1 MYAIVETGSKQ
12 YKVSKGD
19 IFTVELLDSKKKTK
33 EVKLSSVLFIS
44 DNKEIKVGSPYIK
57 GASVTCDVLGEKRGP
72 KTISFKYRRRHGS
85 SRRKKGH
92 RQDFVVL
99 KVREINIS

>member
-19 IFTVELLDSKKKTK
+19 VLKTEVLGLKKAK
-33 EVKLSSVLFIS
+33 EVKLSNVLFIS
-44 DNKEIKVGSPYIK
+44 DAKDIKIGSPYIK
-57 GASVTCDVLGEKRGP
+57 GASVVCDIMGEERGP

-92 RQDFVVL
+92 RQNYAVL
-99 KVREINIS
+99 KVKEIVA